1 MDLTEYLEQTADNID
16 RLIHRYFGSSCEDLG
31 RASAHLLTAGGK
43 RLRPALLMLA
53 ADAVRKGSSADV
65 MPAALALELTHSFT
79 LIHDDIMDGDATRRG
94 VPTVHTRW
102 DEPTAILAGDV
113 LFASAFE
120 FLSLADCP
128 DNTKVRAVTMLAR
141 TCVEICEGQHLD
153 MSFEDCEEV
162 TEGDYLKMVEKKT
175 GALYAASAGI
185 GAILAGGNDA
195 QVQALY
201 QFGRSIG
208 MAFQVQDD
216 VIDLVASPELS
227 GKDRASDLREGKK
240 TLINI
245 RAAEKGIDLS
255 GFRRELSDEEIDSL
269 ISRLESLGVIG
280 EVKQI
285 AFDLVKFGKQ
295 RISILPES
303 DEKRLLCE
311 IGDHFVTR
319 GF

>member
-128 DNTKVRAVTMLAR
+128 DNTKVRSVTMLAR

-153 MSFEDCEEV
+153 MSFEGCEEV

-245 RAAEKGIDLS
+245 RAADKGIDLS

-269 ISRLESLGVIG
+269 ISQLESLGVIG
-280 EVKQI
+280 EVRQI

>member
-1 MDLTEYLEQTADNID
+1 
-16 RLIHRYFGSSCEDLG
+16 
-31 RASAHLLTAGGK
+31 
-43 RLRPALLMLA
+43 
-53 ADAVRKGSSADV
+53 
-65 MPAALALELTHSFT
+65 
-79 LIHDDIMDGDATRRG
+79 
-94 VPTVHTRW
+94 
-102 DEPTAILAGDV
+102 
-113 LFASAFE
+113 
-120 FLSLADCP
+120 
-128 DNTKVRAVTMLAR
+128 MLAR

-153 MSFEDCEEV
+153 MSFEGCEEV

-245 RAAEKGIDLS
+245 RAADKGIDLS

-280 EVKQI
+280 EVRQI

>member
-43 RLRPALLMLA
+43 RLRPAVLMLA

-153 MSFEDCEEV
+153 MSFEGCEEV

-245 RAAEKGIDLS
+245 RAADKGIDLS

-269 ISRLESLGVIG
+269 ISQLESLGVIG
-280 EVKQI
+280 EVRQI

>member
-128 DNTKVRAVTMLAR
+128 DNTKVRSVTMLAR

-153 MSFEDCEEV
+153 MSFEGCEEV

-245 RAAEKGIDLS
+245 RAADKGIDLS

-280 EVKQI
+280 EVRQI